1 MRSHNLLSTLAVI
14 SAAACSTDE
23 PTAAVDHQLRPSFS
37 SSQERVA
44 ICHESGWG
52 AGYLEVAQPAL
63 KGHLGHGDYVTTLVV
78 SHDAAQTGNG
88 VHFVRIGDA
97 LGAARAGRLDRGE
110 LAEAACRITIAV
122 AAGVYNGTVTGQPF
136 DDIDRFPLIVDVPD
150 ITLRGALVMGLD
162 EAGRATGDATG
173 GVATT
178 LRPVEPLPNIAGSQ
192 TPIIIA
198 NAHPGGSAGNGLSVE
213 GFVFESGHAPPASHG
228 GIGVLSMRV
237 VGLTIRGNRFSAF
250 LDGVDLRAGNA
261 DVAQNL
267 FATNDDCDICLAG
280 PGRFSATGNRILES
294 GIAGIIA
301 GTVISLP
308 LPSAVEPYALAA
320 TSETW
325 AEIRNN
331 EVRDHRRIPVGVGIR
346 LDALGVGAP
355 NVHGVVHAVIQ
366 DNLLVNNRF
375 GMMLHAGFPVAGTD
389 RTSNVNVTLGDNVIQ
404 QSCQAKLLVALSR
417 HQTALGLNANTSLLN
432 STYQLSLGG
441 HVDWNDVWFAHAAG
455 FGNTLIVDGQT
466 IANGSRQFYSAAG
479 CPGL

>member
-44 ICHESGWG
+44 ICHQSGWG

-237 VGLTIRGNRFSAF
+237 VGLTIPGNRFSAF

-301 GTVISLP
+301 GTHQ
-308 LPSAVEPYALAA
+308 SAA
-320 TSETW
+320 SERRRAVCSRRNERDVGGDPEQRGAGPPPHSGGRRHPAGRVRRRRPERARRRPRGDSGQPTGQQPV
-325 AEIRNN
+325 RNN
-331 EVRDHRRIPVGVGIR
+331 AARRLSGRGHRPNEQRQCDVRRQCDPAELPGEAARGAVSPPNGAGVERQHVSPQLDVPAVARRARGLERRVVRPCGRVRKHAHRGRADNREREP
-346 LDALGVGAP
+346 
-355 NVHGVVHAVIQ
+355 AV
-366 DNLLVNNRF
+366 L
-375 GMMLHAGFPVAGTD
+375 
-389 RTSNVNVTLGDNVIQ
+389 
-404 QSCQAKLLVALSR
+404 
-417 HQTALGLNANTSLLN
+417 
-432 STYQLSLGG
+432 
-441 HVDWNDVWFAHAAG
+441 
-455 FGNTLIVDGQT
+455 
-466 IANGSRQFYSAAG
+466 
-479 CPGL
+479 